1 MKQRCKRKQCEH
13 SVLRHVQKREI
24 KGNTVLSATCNQSP
38 PKALLPQICS
48 PEVRTLLCHPGW
60 AAGSGPRARQEADRK
75 TRAYSLGQN

>member
-38 PKALLPQICS
+38 PKPSCLRFAPL
-48 PEVRTLLCHPGW
+48 R
-60 AAGSGPRARQEADRK
+60 
-75 TRAYSLGQN
+75 